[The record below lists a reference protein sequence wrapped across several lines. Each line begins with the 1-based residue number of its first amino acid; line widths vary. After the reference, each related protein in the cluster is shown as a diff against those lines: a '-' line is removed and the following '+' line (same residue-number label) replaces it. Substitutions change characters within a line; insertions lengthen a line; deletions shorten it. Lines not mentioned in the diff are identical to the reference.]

1 MQGTAWHEGCPSKP
15 FWRMVPL
22 WQLRDIQMAS
32 QLPLPHPGPM
42 SGELPDP
49 VRRSDGDRAIRSD
62 AVPSNAEILSVL
74 TSSPTAAAAAKAG
87 SEESDILAMVRRGFP
102 IDALKNLVGAVGVT
116 QKEVASV
123 VGIPATTLGRRRKN
137 GRLTPL
143 ESDHVVRVARLAV
156 MARTMMAGDADAAR
170 RWLTAPHRLLG
181 NETPLGRASTE
192 TGGREVEQLIGQ
204 LRHGVFS

>member
-1 MQGTAWHEGCPSKP
+1 
-15 FWRMVPL
+15 
-22 WQLRDIQMAS
+22 MAS

-42 SGELPDP
+42 SGGLPDP
-49 VRRSDGDRAIRSD
+49 VRRNDGDRAIGSEG
-62 AVPSNAEILSVL
+62 VPSNAEILSVL
-74 TSSPTAAAAAKAG
+74 TSSPTAPAAAKLG
-87 SEESDILAMVRRGFP
+87 PEESDILAMVRRGLP
-102 IDALKNLVGAVGVT
+102 IDALRNLVEAVGVP

-123 VGIPATTLGRRRKN
+123 VGIPATTLGRRRKS

-170 RWLTAPHRLLG
+170 RWLTVPHRLLG